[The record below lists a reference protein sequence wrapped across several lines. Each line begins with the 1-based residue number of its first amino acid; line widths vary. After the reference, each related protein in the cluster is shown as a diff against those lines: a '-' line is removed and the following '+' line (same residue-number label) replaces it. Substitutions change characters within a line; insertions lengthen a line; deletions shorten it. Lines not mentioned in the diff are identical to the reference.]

1 MSFIDNIRQE
11 LKSDYIIGAFH
22 KEGARGYFDDLRGA
36 AGERIEDF
44 DGNPISQ
51 KVYVDRN
58 DLVEDEF
65 YEFDWG
71 INGASESNYEYTCNG
86 NIRLVNK
93 SRMLEVRLVE
103 KMEQRGT
110 IRKDANQNQEM
121 INREVTGAPHTYIYE
136 LLQNS
141 NDYPQKD
148 SNKKKIPVEV
158 KFILTEHYLFFVH
171 TGAPFNLRNIAA
183 ICTVNE
189 GEKRDNTETIGYKG
203 MGFKSVF
210 VNNDYVYLSSG
221 DWNLRFD
228 EKHINK
234 PGGYKRNWQYMPIPT
249 DPLEVDD
256 EIKQVLKSIPSQYK
270 VFFALRHKTNARDN
284 EPNLSKVFS
293 DDQILVFIPNVD
305 HVEVF
310 IDDKIAYDVYKDRN
324 KWIII
329 DDLTIKVNDTY
340 KSILERSIKAG
351 NKIPEKFQ
359 KIKDISISFA
369 VKRDGNKVL
378 PVEEAKIYN
387 YLPTEQQLHVP
398 FLINADFVPDASR
411 KAIPDME
418 WNLKLLEDAGRE
430 FAKWWTSL
438 IQDGFDY
445 SSVFD
450 ILPDFRQTDKFRESF
465 MRGFEEEIVKT
476 ACIPVIIS
484 SEVKL
489 VPFSEIIYDYI
500 GLICSTEPVMTDEDF
515 YALTGF
521 ANKHEYLPHPEIRLH
536 PRLIEY
542 LKHYSDKKKIGR
554 KLTKDDVITIT
565 FSSEFND
572 WMVIGNH
579 AFNLYK
585 FLFIGGHMTSIL
597 NRNDAIFLTE
607 ARKIVSPSGIYFDVD
622 EVLSELYMF
631 EDLIP
636 RLNKQIRDALYSYFS
651 GISGRFKHF
660 SAPTQ
665 ALEIAS
671 QFDHKGYASRIVDF
685 QDSRNF
691 LNFLASAKD
700 GMNRYTGSIPK
711 TMPVYLKGT
720 ASQVG
725 ISDLYVESHL
735 GNLLKEQPWVK
746 KEWVNFI
753 NDGYIGWT
761 EDLTNFLKRN
771 GINEVTS
778 STIWNHFV
786 SDDERSAHII
796 SSIQD
801 KDKNIDFYFFL
812 TKIEEAVK
820 FTDQTKQLKTK
831 YHIWANDGSNDKLVP
846 ISTVLFF
853 ANSDERDNLLE
864 ESWLPAESCWAI
876 DESYLNSFL
885 GEDRENMQ
893 RLLKNN
899 GIAENFSVASWFKRC
914 LVKEHIWPEV
924 IKKVDSLESSKQ
936 LLEFMFRNQMQAK
949 EFGLRKLREIP
960 LCLYNE
966 NGMIC
971 LNDID
976 SNEDV
981 YQLSSD
987 ILNLYE
993 EAWFPSYVIT
1003 ATAEEYESLFDG
1015 KDRRDFFDS
1024 VGIHTFD
1031 LDEYIE
1037 DTILKN
1043 LDDFTNFSE
1052 MQNPLKASIGFHK
1065 FFANPSL
1072 RLSEENWNALK
1083 DVPVFT
1089 LVPSLLEGEEGR
1101 ELQETSTGHFLPSDK
1116 IGTLVALDII
1126 PSSILKSILPEYFEV
1141 DKDRMEVYF
1150 RDKLGNRKLEDNE
1163 IVQHIVEHKD
1173 EIIPY
1178 LHDYDRNLRFWRW
1191 AVQTSTN
1198 HEQRKAFRDFPMMD
1212 SDGNL
1217 LMPPDLFASAVYSND
1232 KEAEAVIRRF
1242 TPDVH
1247 FVYEGYVKENDGF
1260 QWLKLFESL
1269 SIGITA
1275 KYVILR
1281 DVLPKLSQYKTNQ
1294 EDVVIALAGIFNS
1307 VIKEYEL
1314 FPERTENN
1322 LKQLYVKCND
1332 GYRKVTECIIS
1343 GEYTGVESG
1352 KYTSI
1357 VLPTQVTEDYLS
1369 ESEDNPVLCSNI
1381 IKLFQFIA
1389 KFDGIK
1395 AIWKAQD
1402 LSAKKVAYFL
1412 DNQSMYLQTSH
1423 YHIIGELAE
1432 DFHSKVEWVPNVL
1445 KGKDLLLITNTGHTF
1460 HTEKAR
1466 VYLGS
1471 SYYPECDFQGHG
1483 INTIAYINDEYR
1495 LHASLSAIKSFFT
1508 ISQRIGWR
1516 FHGESELKLL
1526 QNSEFAIYF
1535 WRDFLPSRLKDNDVY
1550 TKEHFNRILTKE
1562 NLEKYDCIPT
1572 GSGMKRPSQ
1581 VYNPSDPALVRMLKL
1596 MGKDELTLPTVSI
1609 PEQYRS
1615 GFADKL
1621 NPFDCLEYLYF
1632 NEKTILKDRQKVYIW
1647 LVEYNK
1653 DVNLMHSNFKNHL
1666 AKFKENAKWRNGKKE
1681 WVPLTDL
1688 FVLDQSI
1695 ESKLI
1700 MDHFGGSEL
1709 VCSWMPEG
1717 NILQN
1722 EFCAMFEIK
1731 PLTKDDFDY
1740 KPIGDVKEDI
1750 EEENE
1755 IKKRLLYLSYVE
1767 GSTENWEEKF
1777 LERKEK
1783 FEKARIEC
1791 CDDIIYFY
1799 GEDDRM
1805 LSVKLYFLD
1814 NKEKGFSYKKGYK
1827 ERKSDSIIDW
1837 VCKTFSIT
1845 SFDPSV
1851 LESLFFESFTDF
1863 VNEHNG
1869 GELPADVVK
1878 YLSENDKEVISIEE
1892 VEEIPEDIHEP
1903 YVSGAE
1909 VPETKTPMTETG
1921 DGVKNVE
1928 EDKPEDQRS
1937 GHQGYERPSSDNGIN
1952 KPSVPQTQNT
1962 PKTKPEVA
1970 KPVNIPAPEKKS
1982 EKATEK
1988 NEQPRTKESF
1998 EDRSQRR
2005 WNERRDAKI
2014 TPPTSAQPTHKDEE
2028 VIVDIEDKIDTKPVY
2043 GNVFDPNSSSE
2054 IKRHAS
2060 NPPKPLS
2067 ERKSGYETQVENAR
2081 RKAEEEEDK
2090 RDRRAKMHDVEPY
2103 TLQWFNYLIDMQLEA
2118 VQEYK
2123 SSKRTIDF
2131 YDWALMDKEK
2141 KMYRLIAPSS
2151 FIPSNLSESSNARI
2165 SFVNNGKPILLTS
2178 AEIIE
2183 SDETG
2188 IDLKCPIFFGS
2199 SSPTRW
2205 IRIEYENAGG
2215 FSQALANR
2223 FSKLEYNFSL
2233 STNLKDKLP
2242 NDISFIYGPPGT
2254 GKTTEIV
2261 KRISDAIRNNVKINV
2276 LVVTP
2281 TNRAA
2286 DEIAERLAADK
2297 FTSEYLSRYGVTES
2311 KKLIDEYPEVLKNRQ
2326 NMTLKNSHKN
2336 IMVTTIARYPY
2347 DSIEGE
2353 AIFDK
2358 NWDLIIVDE
2367 ASMIDLVPITLLLIN
2382 NKAPKYLIAGDPM
2395 QIRPVKPSFDFPD
2408 EFVFNIYDMVEMNS
2422 FKAAKEGKVRYPV
2435 DVLDVQHRSVP
2446 EIGNLVSSFA
2456 YDKVLMNDPQ
2466 KTLPKA
2472 LSIPGVNIKP
2482 INVIGYEV
2490 VPMSHLYDFNT
2501 VDNSHVH
2508 VYSAIFAYEFAAY
2521 IANLV
2526 KDVPVSEPYS
2536 IGIVSPYKKQADAIQ
2551 EMLSNRN
2558 IGNPNCT
2565 IKCGTV
2571 HKFQGGQ
2578 CDIMLVVMN
2587 YPDTSSGMNANI
2599 NNQNI
2604 MNVAMSRA
2612 KDYVFFIC
2620 PEKKV
2625 GEKANY
2631 PMNNEL
2637 FRHIENIDLI
2647 HAHKIEEIM
2656 FGDEIYIAKNSSLR
2670 SHLPVNVST
2679 PSGKRY
2685 EVRISDTALDIQI
2698 ND

>member
-1 MSFIDNIRQE
+1 MSFTDNIKNS

-22 KEGARGYFDDLRGA
+22 KKDASRYFDDLRRPSGDRIK
-36 AGERIEDF
+36 GFVGVTIEDKCYL
-44 DGNPISQ
+44 NEMELI
-51 KVYVDRN
+51 
-58 DLVEDEF
+58 EDEF
-65 YEFDWG
+65 YEFSYNIEVVDEANRVCRF
-71 INGASESNYEYTCNG
+71 ICLG
-86 NIRLVNK
+86 NIRPVDKDKL
-93 SRMLEVRLVE
+93 LCVRFAE
-103 KMEQRGT
+103 KMDLAGT
-110 IRKDANQNQEM
+110 NLNDANQSQEM

-210 VNNDYVYLSSG
+210 LKNDYVYLNSG
-221 DWNLRFD
+221 GWSLRFD
-228 EKHINK
+228 EKEINK
-234 PGGYKRNWQYMPIPT
+234 PGSEVRNWQYIPIAT
-249 DPLEVDD
+249 KEDALDD
-256 EIKQVLKSIPSQYK
+256 EILDILHNIPK
-270 VFFALRHKTNARDN
+270 GMNVFFAMRHQRDAREN
-284 EPNLSKVFS
+284 IPNLDTVFK
-293 DDQILVFIPNVD
+293 DDRVLVFIPYVD
-305 HVEVF
+305 HVEVY
-310 IDDKIAYDVYKDRN
+310 INNDLKYDRYKDRE
-324 KWIII
+324 KW
-329 DDLTIKVNDTY
+329 LIKVDSVEVNDDY
-340 KSILERSIKAG
+340 KSILEKSLNEDK
-351 NKIPEKFQ
+351 KIPEKFQ
-359 KIKDISISFA
+359 KIENISISFA
-369 VKRDGNKVL
+369 VQKEGNRL
-378 PVEEAKIYN
+378 IPVEDAKVYN
-387 YLPTEQQLHVP
+387 YLPTEKSLCLP
-398 FLINADFVPDASR
+398 FMLNADFVPDASR
-411 KAIPDME
+411 KDLPDHP
-418 WNLKLLEDAGRE
+418 WNLKVLEDAGHKY
-430 FAKWWTSL
+430 AQWWASL
-438 IQDGFDY
+438 FNQGYDF
-445 SSVFD
+445 SSIFD
-450 ILPDFRQTDKFRESF
+450 ILPDFRETDKFRESF

-476 ACIPVIIS
+476 ACIPVRIS

-489 VPFSEIIYDYI
+489 VPFSDIIYDYI

-542 LKHYSDKKKIGR
+542 LKHYSDKEKIGR

-622 EVLSELYMF
+622 DVLSELYMF

-636 RLNKQIRDALYSYFS
+636 RLNKQVRDALYSYFS

-735 GNLLKEQPWVK
+735 GNLLKEQPWIK

-899 GIAENFSVASWFKRC
+899 GIVENFSVTSWFKRC
-914 LVKEHIWPEV
+914 LAKEHIWLEV

-1052 MQNPLKASIGFHK
+1052 LENPLKASIGFHK

-1089 LVPSLLEGEEGR
+1089 LVPSVLEGEEGR

-1126 PSSILKSILPEYFEV
+1126 PSSILKSILPEYFEF

-1163 IVQHIVEHKD
+1163 IVQHIVAHKD

-1352 KYTSI
+1352 KYASI
-1357 VLPTQVTEDYLS
+1357 VLPT
-1369 ESEDNPVLCSNI
+1369 
-1381 IKLFQFIA
+1381 
-1389 KFDGIK
+1389 
-1395 AIWKAQD
+1395 
-1402 LSAKKVAYFL
+1402 
-1412 DNQSMYLQTSH
+1412 
-1423 YHIIGELAE
+1423 
-1432 DFHSKVEWVPNVL
+1432 
-1445 KGKDLLLITNTGHTF
+1445 
-1460 HTEKAR
+1460 
-1466 VYLGS
+1466 
-1471 SYYPECDFQGHG
+1471 
-1483 INTIAYINDEYR
+1483 
-1495 LHASLSAIKSFFT
+1495 
-1508 ISQRIGWR
+1508 
-1516 FHGESELKLL
+1516 
-1526 QNSEFAIYF
+1526 
-1535 WRDFLPSRLKDNDVY
+1535 
-1550 TKEHFNRILTKE
+1550 
-1562 NLEKYDCIPT
+1562 
-1572 GSGMKRPSQ
+1572 
-1581 VYNPSDPALVRMLKL
+1581 
-1596 MGKDELTLPTVSI
+1596 
-1609 PEQYRS
+1609 
-1615 GFADKL
+1615 
-1621 NPFDCLEYLYF
+1621 
-1632 NEKTILKDRQKVYIW
+1632 
-1647 LVEYNK
+1647 
-1653 DVNLMHSNFKNHL
+1653 
-1666 AKFKENAKWRNGKKE
+1666 
-1681 WVPLTDL
+1681 
-1688 FVLDQSI
+1688 
-1695 ESKLI
+1695 
-1700 MDHFGGSEL
+1700 
-1709 VCSWMPEG
+1709 
-1717 NILQN
+1717 
-1722 EFCAMFEIK
+1722 
-1731 PLTKDDFDY
+1731 
-1740 KPIGDVKEDI
+1740 
-1750 EEENE
+1750 
-1755 IKKRLLYLSYVE
+1755 
-1767 GSTENWEEKF
+1767 
-1777 LERKEK
+1777 
-1783 FEKARIEC
+1783 
-1791 CDDIIYFY
+1791 
-1799 GEDDRM
+1799 
-1805 LSVKLYFLD
+1805 
-1814 NKEKGFSYKKGYK
+1814 
-1827 ERKSDSIIDW
+1827 
-1837 VCKTFSIT
+1837 
-1845 SFDPSV
+1845 
-1851 LESLFFESFTDF
+1851 
-1863 VNEHNG
+1863 
-1869 GELPADVVK
+1869 
-1878 YLSENDKEVISIEE
+1878 
-1892 VEEIPEDIHEP
+1892 
-1903 YVSGAE
+1903 
-1909 VPETKTPMTETG
+1909 
-1921 DGVKNVE
+1921 
-1928 EDKPEDQRS
+1928 
-1937 GHQGYERPSSDNGIN
+1937 
-1952 KPSVPQTQNT
+1952 
-1962 PKTKPEVA
+1962 
-1970 KPVNIPAPEKKS
+1970 
-1982 EKATEK
+1982 
-1988 NEQPRTKESF
+1988 
-1998 EDRSQRR
+1998 
-2005 WNERRDAKI
+2005 
-2014 TPPTSAQPTHKDEE
+2014 
-2028 VIVDIEDKIDTKPVY
+2028 
-2043 GNVFDPNSSSE
+2043 
-2054 IKRHAS
+2054 
-2060 NPPKPLS
+2060 
-2067 ERKSGYETQVENAR
+2067 
-2081 RKAEEEEDK
+2081 
-2090 RDRRAKMHDVEPY
+2090 
-2103 TLQWFNYLIDMQLEA
+2103 
-2118 VQEYK
+2118 
-2123 SSKRTIDF
+2123 
-2131 YDWALMDKEK
+2131 
-2141 KMYRLIAPSS
+2141 
-2151 FIPSNLSESSNARI
+2151 
-2165 SFVNNGKPILLTS
+2165 
-2178 AEIIE
+2178 
-2183 SDETG
+2183 
-2188 IDLKCPIFFGS
+2188 
-2199 SSPTRW
+2199 
-2205 IRIEYENAGG
+2205 
-2215 FSQALANR
+2215 
-2223 FSKLEYNFSL
+2223 
-2233 STNLKDKLP
+2233 
-2242 NDISFIYGPPGT
+2242 
-2254 GKTTEIV
+2254 
-2261 KRISDAIRNNVKINV
+2261 
-2276 LVVTP
+2276 
-2281 TNRAA
+2281 
-2286 DEIAERLAADK
+2286 
-2297 FTSEYLSRYGVTES
+2297 
-2311 KKLIDEYPEVLKNRQ
+2311 
-2326 NMTLKNSHKN
+2326 
-2336 IMVTTIARYPY
+2336 
-2347 DSIEGE
+2347 
-2353 AIFDK
+2353 
-2358 NWDLIIVDE
+2358 
-2367 ASMIDLVPITLLLIN
+2367 
-2382 NKAPKYLIAGDPM
+2382 
-2395 QIRPVKPSFDFPD
+2395 
-2408 EFVFNIYDMVEMNS
+2408 
-2422 FKAAKEGKVRYPV
+2422 
-2435 DVLDVQHRSVP
+2435 
-2446 EIGNLVSSFA
+2446 
-2456 YDKVLMNDPQ
+2456 
-2466 KTLPKA
+2466 
-2472 LSIPGVNIKP
+2472 
-2482 INVIGYEV
+2482 
-2490 VPMSHLYDFNT
+2490 
-2501 VDNSHVH
+2501 
-2508 VYSAIFAYEFAAY
+2508 
-2521 IANLV
+2521 
-2526 KDVPVSEPYS
+2526 
-2536 IGIVSPYKKQADAIQ
+2536 
-2551 EMLSNRN
+2551 
-2558 IGNPNCT
+2558 
-2565 IKCGTV
+2565 
-2571 HKFQGGQ
+2571 
-2578 CDIMLVVMN
+2578 
-2587 YPDTSSGMNANI
+2587 
-2599 NNQNI
+2599 
-2604 MNVAMSRA
+2604 
-2612 KDYVFFIC
+2612 
-2620 PEKKV
+2620 
-2625 GEKANY
+2625 
-2631 PMNNEL
+2631 
-2637 FRHIENIDLI
+2637 
-2647 HAHKIEEIM
+2647 
-2656 FGDEIYIAKNSSLR
+2656 
-2670 SHLPVNVST
+2670 
-2679 PSGKRY
+2679 
-2685 EVRISDTALDIQI
+2685 
-2698 ND
+2698 

>member
-1 MSFIDNIRQE
+1 MSFTDNIKNS

-22 KEGARGYFDDLRGA
+22 KKDASRYFDDLRRPSGDRIK
-36 AGERIEDF
+36 GFVGVTIEDKCYL
-44 DGNPISQ
+44 NEMELI
-51 KVYVDRN
+51 
-58 DLVEDEF
+58 EDEF
-65 YEFDWG
+65 YEFSYNIEVVDEANRVCRF
-71 INGASESNYEYTCNG
+71 ICLG
-86 NIRLVNK
+86 NIKPVDKDKL
-93 SRMLEVRLVE
+93 LCVRFAE
-103 KMEQRGT
+103 KMDLAGT
-110 IRKDANQNQEM
+110 NLNDANQSQEM

-210 VNNDYVYLSSG
+210 LKNDYVYLNSG
-221 DWNLRFD
+221 GWSLRFD
-228 EKHINK
+228 EKEINK
-234 PGGYKRNWQYMPIPT
+234 PGSEVRNWQYIPIAT
-249 DPLEVDD
+249 KEDALDD
-256 EIKQVLKSIPSQYK
+256 EILDILHNIPK
-270 VFFALRHKTNARDN
+270 GMNVFFAMRHQRDAREN
-284 EPNLSKVFS
+284 IPNLDTVFK
-293 DDQILVFIPNVD
+293 DDRVLVFIPYVD
-305 HVEVF
+305 HVEVY
-310 IDDKIAYDVYKDRN
+310 INNDLKYDRYKDRE
-324 KWIII
+324 KW
-329 DDLTIKVNDTY
+329 LIKVDSVEVNDDY
-340 KSILERSIKAG
+340 KSILEKSLNEDK
-351 NKIPEKFQ
+351 KIPEKFQ
-359 KIKDISISFA
+359 KIENISISFA
-369 VKRDGNKVL
+369 VQKEGNRL
-378 PVEEAKIYN
+378 IPVEDAKVYN
-387 YLPTEQQLHVP
+387 YLPTEKSLCLP
-398 FLINADFVPDASR
+398 FMLNADFVPDASR
-411 KAIPDME
+411 KDLPDHP
-418 WNLKLLEDAGRE
+418 WNLKVLEDAGHKY
-430 FAKWWTSL
+430 AQWWASL
-438 IQDGFDY
+438 FNQGYDF
-445 SSVFD
+445 SSIFD
-450 ILPDFRQTDKFRESF
+450 ILPDFRETDKFRESF

-476 ACIPVIIS
+476 ACIPVRIS

-489 VPFSEIIYDYI
+489 VPFSDIIYDYI

-542 LKHYSDKKKIGR
+542 LKHYSDKEKIGR

-622 EVLSELYMF
+622 DVLSELYMF

-636 RLNKQIRDALYSYFS
+636 RLNKQVRDALYSYFS

-735 GNLLKEQPWVK
+735 GNLLKEQPWIK

-899 GIAENFSVASWFKRC
+899 GIVENFSVTSWFKRC
-914 LVKEHIWPEV
+914 LAKEHIWLEV

-1052 MQNPLKASIGFHK
+1052 LENPLKASIGFHK

-1089 LVPSLLEGEEGR
+1089 LVPSVLEGEEGR

-1126 PSSILKSILPEYFEV
+1126 PSSILKSILPEYFEF

-1163 IVQHIVEHKD
+1163 IVQHIVAHKD

-1352 KYTSI
+1352 KYASI
-1357 VLPTQVTEDYLS
+1357 VLPT
-1369 ESEDNPVLCSNI
+1369 
-1381 IKLFQFIA
+1381 
-1389 KFDGIK
+1389 
-1395 AIWKAQD
+1395 
-1402 LSAKKVAYFL
+1402 
-1412 DNQSMYLQTSH
+1412 
-1423 YHIIGELAE
+1423 
-1432 DFHSKVEWVPNVL
+1432 
-1445 KGKDLLLITNTGHTF
+1445 
-1460 HTEKAR
+1460 
-1466 VYLGS
+1466 
-1471 SYYPECDFQGHG
+1471 
-1483 INTIAYINDEYR
+1483 
-1495 LHASLSAIKSFFT
+1495 
-1508 ISQRIGWR
+1508 
-1516 FHGESELKLL
+1516 
-1526 QNSEFAIYF
+1526 
-1535 WRDFLPSRLKDNDVY
+1535 
-1550 TKEHFNRILTKE
+1550 
-1562 NLEKYDCIPT
+1562 
-1572 GSGMKRPSQ
+1572 
-1581 VYNPSDPALVRMLKL
+1581 
-1596 MGKDELTLPTVSI
+1596 
-1609 PEQYRS
+1609 
-1615 GFADKL
+1615 
-1621 NPFDCLEYLYF
+1621 
-1632 NEKTILKDRQKVYIW
+1632 
-1647 LVEYNK
+1647 
-1653 DVNLMHSNFKNHL
+1653 
-1666 AKFKENAKWRNGKKE
+1666 
-1681 WVPLTDL
+1681 
-1688 FVLDQSI
+1688 
-1695 ESKLI
+1695 
-1700 MDHFGGSEL
+1700 
-1709 VCSWMPEG
+1709 
-1717 NILQN
+1717 
-1722 EFCAMFEIK
+1722 
-1731 PLTKDDFDY
+1731 
-1740 KPIGDVKEDI
+1740 
-1750 EEENE
+1750 
-1755 IKKRLLYLSYVE
+1755 
-1767 GSTENWEEKF
+1767 
-1777 LERKEK
+1777 
-1783 FEKARIEC
+1783 
-1791 CDDIIYFY
+1791 
-1799 GEDDRM
+1799 
-1805 LSVKLYFLD
+1805 
-1814 NKEKGFSYKKGYK
+1814 
-1827 ERKSDSIIDW
+1827 
-1837 VCKTFSIT
+1837 
-1845 SFDPSV
+1845 
-1851 LESLFFESFTDF
+1851 
-1863 VNEHNG
+1863 
-1869 GELPADVVK
+1869 
-1878 YLSENDKEVISIEE
+1878 
-1892 VEEIPEDIHEP
+1892 
-1903 YVSGAE
+1903 
-1909 VPETKTPMTETG
+1909 
-1921 DGVKNVE
+1921 
-1928 EDKPEDQRS
+1928 
-1937 GHQGYERPSSDNGIN
+1937 
-1952 KPSVPQTQNT
+1952 
-1962 PKTKPEVA
+1962 
-1970 KPVNIPAPEKKS
+1970 
-1982 EKATEK
+1982 
-1988 NEQPRTKESF
+1988 
-1998 EDRSQRR
+1998 
-2005 WNERRDAKI
+2005 
-2014 TPPTSAQPTHKDEE
+2014 
-2028 VIVDIEDKIDTKPVY
+2028 
-2043 GNVFDPNSSSE
+2043 
-2054 IKRHAS
+2054 
-2060 NPPKPLS
+2060 
-2067 ERKSGYETQVENAR
+2067 
-2081 RKAEEEEDK
+2081 
-2090 RDRRAKMHDVEPY
+2090 
-2103 TLQWFNYLIDMQLEA
+2103 
-2118 VQEYK
+2118 
-2123 SSKRTIDF
+2123 
-2131 YDWALMDKEK
+2131 
-2141 KMYRLIAPSS
+2141 
-2151 FIPSNLSESSNARI
+2151 
-2165 SFVNNGKPILLTS
+2165 
-2178 AEIIE
+2178 
-2183 SDETG
+2183 
-2188 IDLKCPIFFGS
+2188 
-2199 SSPTRW
+2199 
-2205 IRIEYENAGG
+2205 
-2215 FSQALANR
+2215 
-2223 FSKLEYNFSL
+2223 
-2233 STNLKDKLP
+2233 
-2242 NDISFIYGPPGT
+2242 
-2254 GKTTEIV
+2254 
-2261 KRISDAIRNNVKINV
+2261 
-2276 LVVTP
+2276 
-2281 TNRAA
+2281 
-2286 DEIAERLAADK
+2286 
-2297 FTSEYLSRYGVTES
+2297 
-2311 KKLIDEYPEVLKNRQ
+2311 
-2326 NMTLKNSHKN
+2326 
-2336 IMVTTIARYPY
+2336 
-2347 DSIEGE
+2347 
-2353 AIFDK
+2353 
-2358 NWDLIIVDE
+2358 
-2367 ASMIDLVPITLLLIN
+2367 
-2382 NKAPKYLIAGDPM
+2382 
-2395 QIRPVKPSFDFPD
+2395 
-2408 EFVFNIYDMVEMNS
+2408 
-2422 FKAAKEGKVRYPV
+2422 
-2435 DVLDVQHRSVP
+2435 
-2446 EIGNLVSSFA
+2446 
-2456 YDKVLMNDPQ
+2456 
-2466 KTLPKA
+2466 
-2472 LSIPGVNIKP
+2472 
-2482 INVIGYEV
+2482 
-2490 VPMSHLYDFNT
+2490 
-2501 VDNSHVH
+2501 
-2508 VYSAIFAYEFAAY
+2508 
-2521 IANLV
+2521 
-2526 KDVPVSEPYS
+2526 
-2536 IGIVSPYKKQADAIQ
+2536 
-2551 EMLSNRN
+2551 
-2558 IGNPNCT
+2558 
-2565 IKCGTV
+2565 
-2571 HKFQGGQ
+2571 
-2578 CDIMLVVMN
+2578 
-2587 YPDTSSGMNANI
+2587 
-2599 NNQNI
+2599 
-2604 MNVAMSRA
+2604 
-2612 KDYVFFIC
+2612 
-2620 PEKKV
+2620 
-2625 GEKANY
+2625 
-2631 PMNNEL
+2631 
-2637 FRHIENIDLI
+2637 
-2647 HAHKIEEIM
+2647 
-2656 FGDEIYIAKNSSLR
+2656 
-2670 SHLPVNVST
+2670 
-2679 PSGKRY
+2679 
-2685 EVRISDTALDIQI
+2685 
-2698 ND
+2698 

>member
-1 MSFIDNIRQE
+1 MSFTDNIKNS

-22 KEGARGYFDDLRGA
+22 KKDASRYFDDLRRPSGDRIK
-36 AGERIEDF
+36 GFVGVTIEDKCYL
-44 DGNPISQ
+44 NEMELI
-51 KVYVDRN
+51 
-58 DLVEDEF
+58 EDEF
-65 YEFDWG
+65 YEFSYNIEVVDEANRVCRF
-71 INGASESNYEYTCNG
+71 ICLG
-86 NIRLVNK
+86 NIRPVDKDKL
-93 SRMLEVRLVE
+93 LCVRFAE
-103 KMEQRGT
+103 KMDLAGT
-110 IRKDANQNQEM
+110 NLNDANQSQEM

-210 VNNDYVYLSSG
+210 LKNDYVYLNSG
-221 DWNLRFD
+221 GWSLRFD
-228 EKHINK
+228 EKEINK
-234 PGGYKRNWQYMPIPT
+234 PGSEVRNWQYIPIAT
-249 DPLEVDD
+249 KEDALDD
-256 EIKQVLKSIPSQYK
+256 EILDILHNIPK
-270 VFFALRHKTNARDN
+270 GMNVFFAMRHQRDAREN
-284 EPNLSKVFS
+284 IPNLDTVFK
-293 DDQILVFIPNVD
+293 DDRVLVFIPYVD
-305 HVEVF
+305 HVEVY
-310 IDDKIAYDVYKDRN
+310 INNDLKYDRYKDRE
-324 KWIII
+324 KW
-329 DDLTIKVNDTY
+329 LIKVDSVEVNDDY
-340 KSILERSIKAG
+340 KSILEKSLNEDK
-351 NKIPEKFQ
+351 KIPEKFQ
-359 KIKDISISFA
+359 KIENISISFA
-369 VKRDGNKVL
+369 VQKEGNRL
-378 PVEEAKIYN
+378 IPVEDAKVYN
-387 YLPTEQQLHVP
+387 YLPTEKSLCLP
-398 FLINADFVPDASR
+398 FMLNADFVPDASR
-411 KAIPDME
+411 KDLPDHP
-418 WNLKLLEDAGRE
+418 WNLKVLEDAGHKY
-430 FAKWWTSL
+430 AQWWASL
-438 IQDGFDY
+438 FNQGYDF
-445 SSVFD
+445 SSIFD
-450 ILPDFRQTDKFRESF
+450 ILPDFRETDKFRESF

-476 ACIPVIIS
+476 ACIPVRIS

-489 VPFSEIIYDYI
+489 VPFSDIIYDYI

-542 LKHYSDKKKIGR
+542 LKHYSDKEKIGR

-622 EVLSELYMF
+622 DVLSELYMF

-636 RLNKQIRDALYSYFS
+636 RLNKQVRDALYSYFS

-735 GNLLKEQPWVK
+735 GNLLKEQPWIK

-812 TKIEEAVK
+812 TTIEEAVK

-899 GIAENFSVASWFKRC
+899 GIVENFSVTSWFKRC
-914 LVKEHIWPEV
+914 LAKEHIWLEV

-1052 MQNPLKASIGFHK
+1052 LENPLKASIGFHK

-1089 LVPSLLEGEEGR
+1089 LVPSVLEGEEGR

-1126 PSSILKSILPEYFEV
+1126 PSSILKSILPEYFEF

-1163 IVQHIVEHKD
+1163 IVQHIVAHKD

-1352 KYTSI
+1352 KYASI
-1357 VLPTQVTEDYLS
+1357 VLPT
-1369 ESEDNPVLCSNI
+1369 
-1381 IKLFQFIA
+1381 
-1389 KFDGIK
+1389 
-1395 AIWKAQD
+1395 
-1402 LSAKKVAYFL
+1402 
-1412 DNQSMYLQTSH
+1412 
-1423 YHIIGELAE
+1423 
-1432 DFHSKVEWVPNVL
+1432 
-1445 KGKDLLLITNTGHTF
+1445 
-1460 HTEKAR
+1460 
-1466 VYLGS
+1466 
-1471 SYYPECDFQGHG
+1471 
-1483 INTIAYINDEYR
+1483 
-1495 LHASLSAIKSFFT
+1495 
-1508 ISQRIGWR
+1508 
-1516 FHGESELKLL
+1516 
-1526 QNSEFAIYF
+1526 
-1535 WRDFLPSRLKDNDVY
+1535 
-1550 TKEHFNRILTKE
+1550 
-1562 NLEKYDCIPT
+1562 
-1572 GSGMKRPSQ
+1572 
-1581 VYNPSDPALVRMLKL
+1581 
-1596 MGKDELTLPTVSI
+1596 
-1609 PEQYRS
+1609 
-1615 GFADKL
+1615 
-1621 NPFDCLEYLYF
+1621 
-1632 NEKTILKDRQKVYIW
+1632 
-1647 LVEYNK
+1647 
-1653 DVNLMHSNFKNHL
+1653 
-1666 AKFKENAKWRNGKKE
+1666 
-1681 WVPLTDL
+1681 
-1688 FVLDQSI
+1688 
-1695 ESKLI
+1695 
-1700 MDHFGGSEL
+1700 
-1709 VCSWMPEG
+1709 
-1717 NILQN
+1717 
-1722 EFCAMFEIK
+1722 
-1731 PLTKDDFDY
+1731 
-1740 KPIGDVKEDI
+1740 
-1750 EEENE
+1750 
-1755 IKKRLLYLSYVE
+1755 
-1767 GSTENWEEKF
+1767 
-1777 LERKEK
+1777 
-1783 FEKARIEC
+1783 
-1791 CDDIIYFY
+1791 
-1799 GEDDRM
+1799 
-1805 LSVKLYFLD
+1805 
-1814 NKEKGFSYKKGYK
+1814 
-1827 ERKSDSIIDW
+1827 
-1837 VCKTFSIT
+1837 
-1845 SFDPSV
+1845 
-1851 LESLFFESFTDF
+1851 
-1863 VNEHNG
+1863 
-1869 GELPADVVK
+1869 
-1878 YLSENDKEVISIEE
+1878 
-1892 VEEIPEDIHEP
+1892 
-1903 YVSGAE
+1903 
-1909 VPETKTPMTETG
+1909 
-1921 DGVKNVE
+1921 
-1928 EDKPEDQRS
+1928 
-1937 GHQGYERPSSDNGIN
+1937 
-1952 KPSVPQTQNT
+1952 
-1962 PKTKPEVA
+1962 
-1970 KPVNIPAPEKKS
+1970 
-1982 EKATEK
+1982 
-1988 NEQPRTKESF
+1988 
-1998 EDRSQRR
+1998 
-2005 WNERRDAKI
+2005 
-2014 TPPTSAQPTHKDEE
+2014 
-2028 VIVDIEDKIDTKPVY
+2028 
-2043 GNVFDPNSSSE
+2043 
-2054 IKRHAS
+2054 
-2060 NPPKPLS
+2060 
-2067 ERKSGYETQVENAR
+2067 
-2081 RKAEEEEDK
+2081 
-2090 RDRRAKMHDVEPY
+2090 
-2103 TLQWFNYLIDMQLEA
+2103 
-2118 VQEYK
+2118 
-2123 SSKRTIDF
+2123 
-2131 YDWALMDKEK
+2131 
-2141 KMYRLIAPSS
+2141 
-2151 FIPSNLSESSNARI
+2151 
-2165 SFVNNGKPILLTS
+2165 
-2178 AEIIE
+2178 
-2183 SDETG
+2183 
-2188 IDLKCPIFFGS
+2188 
-2199 SSPTRW
+2199 
-2205 IRIEYENAGG
+2205 
-2215 FSQALANR
+2215 
-2223 FSKLEYNFSL
+2223 
-2233 STNLKDKLP
+2233 
-2242 NDISFIYGPPGT
+2242 
-2254 GKTTEIV
+2254 
-2261 KRISDAIRNNVKINV
+2261 
-2276 LVVTP
+2276 
-2281 TNRAA
+2281 
-2286 DEIAERLAADK
+2286 
-2297 FTSEYLSRYGVTES
+2297 
-2311 KKLIDEYPEVLKNRQ
+2311 
-2326 NMTLKNSHKN
+2326 
-2336 IMVTTIARYPY
+2336 
-2347 DSIEGE
+2347 
-2353 AIFDK
+2353 
-2358 NWDLIIVDE
+2358 
-2367 ASMIDLVPITLLLIN
+2367 
-2382 NKAPKYLIAGDPM
+2382 
-2395 QIRPVKPSFDFPD
+2395 
-2408 EFVFNIYDMVEMNS
+2408 
-2422 FKAAKEGKVRYPV
+2422 
-2435 DVLDVQHRSVP
+2435 
-2446 EIGNLVSSFA
+2446 
-2456 YDKVLMNDPQ
+2456 
-2466 KTLPKA
+2466 
-2472 LSIPGVNIKP
+2472 
-2482 INVIGYEV
+2482 
-2490 VPMSHLYDFNT
+2490 
-2501 VDNSHVH
+2501 
-2508 VYSAIFAYEFAAY
+2508 
-2521 IANLV
+2521 
-2526 KDVPVSEPYS
+2526 
-2536 IGIVSPYKKQADAIQ
+2536 
-2551 EMLSNRN
+2551 
-2558 IGNPNCT
+2558 
-2565 IKCGTV
+2565 
-2571 HKFQGGQ
+2571 
-2578 CDIMLVVMN
+2578 
-2587 YPDTSSGMNANI
+2587 
-2599 NNQNI
+2599 
-2604 MNVAMSRA
+2604 
-2612 KDYVFFIC
+2612 
-2620 PEKKV
+2620 
-2625 GEKANY
+2625 
-2631 PMNNEL
+2631 
-2637 FRHIENIDLI
+2637 
-2647 HAHKIEEIM
+2647 
-2656 FGDEIYIAKNSSLR
+2656 
-2670 SHLPVNVST
+2670 
-2679 PSGKRY
+2679 
-2685 EVRISDTALDIQI
+2685 
-2698 ND
+2698 